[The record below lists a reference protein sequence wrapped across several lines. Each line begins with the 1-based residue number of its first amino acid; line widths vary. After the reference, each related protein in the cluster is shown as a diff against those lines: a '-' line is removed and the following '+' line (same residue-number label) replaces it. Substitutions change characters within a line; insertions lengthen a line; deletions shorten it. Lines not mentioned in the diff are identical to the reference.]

1 MTEVSSGGRWQSA
14 GVDQSPPDA
23 SPHDATAQRVDLR
36 VEGCTALVHGI
47 GGDEG
52 PDGIGFAEDVDVE
65 VSGGLITRVGPAHER
80 SEHQGAPPPAEVLDG
95 RGLLAVPGLVNCH
108 THAAMVLFRGAAED
122 VDVHTWFNERIWP
135 MESNLTERDVE
146 LGALLA
152 CAEMLLGGT
161 TTFADHYFH
170 MDAVAR
176 AVEVS
181 GARADLG
188 WASFSSDGE
197 AGRERGLD
205 FALRQRGAAGGRVT
219 TRLAPHAPYTVS
231 EPDLAAFA
239 VLAREHDLPV
249 HLHAAETAEQTRAS
263 LERSGVTPV
272 QVLDRTGLLDVP
284 LLVAHATGVV
294 ETDLPLLARAAERGL
309 VGVASSPRFYLK
321 SAHGTTPIR
330 ALRGAGVPVGTATDG
345 AASNGDLDLW
355 ASLEVTS
362 LVQKSLGGEADP
374 RWMTSRQV
382 LHHATTQSAQAL
394 HLADPGSPRG
404 AVGRLAPGH
413 RADVA
418 LLDLSAPHL
427 QPVHDLAATLVHAAR
442 PGDVR
447 HVVVDG
453 RVVVRDRRLLTVD
466 VPAVLA
472 ELRPRL
478 AELTRRDAGRIQTYE
493 P

>member
-1 MTEVSSGGRWQSA
+1 METT
-14 GVDQSPPDA
+14 PPA
-23 SPHDATAQRVDLR
+23 RPAAPAPDLR
-36 VEGCTALVHGI
+36 VEGCTALVHGLS
-47 GGDEG
+47 GDDG

-65 VSGGLITRVGPAHER
+65 VSGGLITRVGPARDR
-80 SEHQGAPPPAEVLDG
+80 SEPRGAPPPAEVLDG

-122 VDVHTWFNERIWP
+122 VDVHTWFNGRIWP

-181 GARADLG
+181 GVRADLG
-188 WASFSSDGE
+188 WASFSSDGP

-205 FALRQRGAAGGRVT
+205 FALRQRGAAAGRIT
-219 TRLAPHAPYTVS
+219 TSLAPHAPYTVT
-231 EPDLAAFA
+231 EPDLAVVAEQ
-239 VLAREHDLPV
+239 AREHHLPV
-249 HLHAAETAEQTRAS
+249 HLHAAETLEQTRAS
-263 LERSGVTPV
+263 LERTGATPV
-272 QVLDRTGLLDVP
+272 QVLARTGLLDVEV
-284 LLVAHATGVV
+284 LVAHGTGVV
-294 ETDLPLLARAAERGL
+294 EADLPLLAQAAERGL

-321 SAHGTTPIR
+321 AAHGTTPIR
-330 ALRGAGVPVGTATDG
+330 ALTSAGVPVGLATDG

-362 LVQKSLGGEADP
+362 LVQKSLGGEGDP
-374 RWMTSRQV
+374 TWMTSRQV

-394 HLADPGSPRG
+394 HLADPRSSRG
-404 AVGRLAPGH
+404 AVGRLAPGF

-427 QPVHDLAATLVHAAR
+427 QPVHDLAATLVHATR

-453 RVVVRDRRLLTVD
+453 RVVVRDRRVLTVD
-466 VPAVLA
+466 VPAVLE

-478 AELTRRDAGRIQTYE
+478 AALTRRDVGRIQTYR

>member
-1 MTEVSSGGRWQSA
+1 MTPPGRPAASA
-14 GVDQSPPDA
+14 P
-23 SPHDATAQRVDLR
+23 DLR
-36 VEGCTALVHGI
+36 IEGCTALVHGV

-52 PDGIGFAEDVDVE
+52 PDGIGFVEGVDIDVVDGVI
-65 VSGGLITRVGPAHER
+65 SRVGPAAERHER
-80 SEHQGAPPPAEVLDG
+80 LTGQPSDTLAPREMLDG

-108 THAAMVLFRGAAED
+108 THAAMVLFRGSAED

-181 GARADLG
+181 GIRADLG
-188 WASFSSDGE
+188 WACFSSDGA

-205 FALRQRGAAGGRVT
+205 FALRQRDAAGGRIT
-219 TRLAPHAPYTVS
+219 TSLAPHAPYTVT
-231 EPDLAAFA
+231 EPDLAAIA
-239 VLAREHDLPV
+239 QMAREHGLPV
-249 HLHAAETAEQTRAS
+249 HLHAAETLEQTHAS
-263 LERSGVTPV
+263 LERIGATPV
-272 QVLDRTGLLDVP
+272 QVLERTGLLDVEV
-284 LLVAHATGVV
+284 LIAHGTGIV
-294 ETDLPLLARAAERGL
+294 EADLPLLGRAAERGL
-309 VGVASSPRFYLK
+309 AGVASSPRFYLK
-321 SAHGTTPIR
+321 AAHSTTPIR
-330 ALRGAGVPVGTATDG
+330 ALASAGVPVGLATDG

-374 RWMTSRQV
+374 TWMTSRQV

-394 HLADPGSPRG
+394 HLAAASADGARSDV
-404 AVGRLAPGH
+404 AVGRLATGY

-447 HVVVDG
+447 HVIVDG
-453 RVVVRDRRLLTVD
+453 RVVVRDRRLISID

-478 AELTRRDAGRIQTYE
+478 AELTRRDGGRIQTYE